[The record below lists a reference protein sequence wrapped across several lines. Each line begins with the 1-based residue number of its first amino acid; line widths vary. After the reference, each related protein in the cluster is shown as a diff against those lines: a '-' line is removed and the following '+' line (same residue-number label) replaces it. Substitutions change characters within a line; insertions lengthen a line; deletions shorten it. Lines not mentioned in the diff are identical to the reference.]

1 MSRHYE
7 KMKHAIELAKENIV
21 NALMQY
27 VMNVG
32 EDFSDYHRNEFGI
45 EEEEDE
51 EDVKVLK
58 VLNIFDNGGC
68 YFPWTN
74 SCQVDKKGMEDF
86 YWHTFAFHCLY
97 VVEQDGIRDLKY
109 YMLWNG
115 GKEYHEEISEP
126 DHDYV
131 STLPLQVMDRLI
143 EYVNQY
149 ELNEK

>member
-45 EEEEDE
+45 EDEEDE

-68 YFPWTN
+68 YFPYTH
-74 SCQVDKKGMEDF
+74 SCQVEDGDTW
-86 YWHTFAFHCLY
+86 YSCAFHCLY
-97 VVEQDGIRDLKY
+97 VVEQDGARYLKY
-109 YMLWNG
+109 YMLYNVG
-115 GKEYHEEISEP
+115 REYDENDSEP
-126 DHDYV
+126 DHDDV
-131 STLPLQVMDRLI
+131 CALSLQDLDKLVRYI
-143 EYVNQY
+143 EWCG
-149 ELNEK
+149 K